1 MVPVATLQDD
11 NFKDDVDSA
20 YKKTSQMGGLFKFLY

>member
-11 NFKDDVDSA
+11 NFEDDVEA